1 MKVLFITYYWPPAGG
16 VSPQRILHFVKN
28 LSEAGVDCHVICP
41 RNASYYQIDENLQ
54 SEIPADVSI
63 HQVVIKDI
71 TSFIKK
77 VPKLNQEGNI
87 KTKSTGLLSRL
98 AKWIRANVFI
108 PDPKMNWVKAVTRKA
123 LELHKKHEFDL
134 IFTNGTPHSVHLSG
148 LAISEQITLPWI
160 ADFRDPWTKMD
171 YFQQLPLSK
180 SSLRK
185 HQNLEK
191 KVITKADVVLTVSE
205 NWRKDFIAL
214 GAKRAEVITNG
225 FDEYIKKERNPNE
238 FLISHIGSLHGDRSL
253 DSLVK
258 AVKRLLDKE
267 DKQQIKLVLV
277 GGISPETKTSILQ
290 FLPEDRVIMPG
301 VVNHK
306 EAKQWMAKSSI
317 LVLAIN
323 DSKAS
328 NGRIPAKLFEYLAAG
343 SPIVCLG
350 NDSGDAAE
358 LINKT
363 LSGKCFKQES
373 TEDISAYL
381 NKVYSRNDLE
391 KPKTDLIDEYSRKN
405 KAMELKALME
415 SIAYK

>member
-87 KTKSTGLLSRL
+87 KAKSTGLLSRL

-123 LELHKKHEFDL
+123 LELHKKHAFDL

-171 YFQQLPLSK
+171 YFQQLPLTK

-214 GAKRAEVITNG
+214 GANRAEVITNG
-225 FDEYIKKERNPNE
+225 FDDYIKKERTPNE